1 MIVTDPIL
9 IKDPITMIEQITILP
24 ETIIKIDPDMTN
36 TIETLHITVI
46 PDLTQETTPILVI
59 DLKVTALEITLTP
72 LEITNI
78 PTVVLPNQ
86 DNIIDPDIIAQ
97 IQTPDLII
105 NPLSIMLNLLLI
117 LLILK
122 LKIIHHS
129 KLI

>member
-1 MIVTDPIL
+1 
-9 IKDPITMIEQITILP
+9 
-24 ETIIKIDPDMTN
+24 MTN
-36 TIETLHITVI
+36 TIEIPHIPVI
-46 PDLTQETTPILVI
+46 PDLIHETTPILVI
-59 DLKVTALEITLTP
+59 DLQVTTLEITLTL

-78 PTVVLPNQ
+78 HTAVLPNQ
-86 DNIIDPDIIAQ
+86 DNIIDTYIFAL

-122 LKIIHHS
+122 LNIIHHL